1 MAQTLPNSQGS
12 KFLENSLQKTA
23 NNSKKDHTLVNQI
36 ATKKSSNQ
44 WSIQGKDQ
52 NKVKKDNADL
62 GEINDVRSEDQDNK
76 SLKSGKR
83 TSYLKDYKAAYEERE
98 KKNQ

>member
-1 MAQTLPNSQGS
+1 M
-12 KFLENSLQKTA
+12 
-23 NNSKKDHTLVNQI
+23 
-36 ATKKSSNQ
+36 
-44 WSIQGKDQ
+44 
-52 NKVKKDNADL
+52 KKDNADL